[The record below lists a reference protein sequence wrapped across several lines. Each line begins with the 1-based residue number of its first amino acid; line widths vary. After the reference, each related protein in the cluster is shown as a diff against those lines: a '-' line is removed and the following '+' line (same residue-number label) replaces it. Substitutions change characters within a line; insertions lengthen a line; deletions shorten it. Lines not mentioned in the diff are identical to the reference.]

1 MKQLIKNEMI
11 KFRAQKTYVV
21 LSCIVLALVVLVSF
35 FTSVLMTPLNNL
47 ISYGRDMFQE

>member
-21 LSCIVLALVVLVSF
+21 LSCIVLVIGNFLADLLYTVADPRIKTF
-35 FTSVLMTPLNNL
+35 
-47 ISYGRDMFQE
+47 GGKR